1 MDNEFKKL
9 DFHNLK
15 LFLEDYFF
23 FFNLFYWNR
32 GLEFCEFFA
41 RFLQNIPGD
50 GGEISCCF

>member
-23 FFNLFYWNR
+23 FLTYFIGIE
-32 GLEFCEFFA
+32 GLNFVS
-41 RFLQNIPGD
+41 FLQDSYKIYLVMV
-50 GGEISCCF
+50 EK